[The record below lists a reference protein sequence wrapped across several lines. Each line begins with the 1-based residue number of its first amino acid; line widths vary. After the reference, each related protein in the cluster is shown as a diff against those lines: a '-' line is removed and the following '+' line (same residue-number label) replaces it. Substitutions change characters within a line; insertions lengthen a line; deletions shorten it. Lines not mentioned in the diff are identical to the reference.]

1 MNFFITILEPILVV
15 LTTSLLTD
23 AILLFQESRSFSESS
38 TAQQIEFVLNQ
49 GYVANQVVLTL
60 KKDALAAAMTV
71 EDLEIDVCVTPST
84 GATTPGSTA
93 GTPRPTGPPTT
104 GLPGVTTTTPRIT
117 TTPGGN
123 FFWDNLHE
131 H

>member
-84 GATTPGSTA
+84 GASTPGSTA

-104 GLPGVTTTTPRIT
+104 GVPGVTTTTPRIT